1 MANVDELNNLMKSD
15 EKIVKNSAR
24 VRQRSEKSF
33 VKFVI
38 FGDELPFVHILG
50 IDVAEL
56 CKEVFERAGPVPT
69 REATDL

>member
-1 MANVDELNNLMKSD
+1 MTNVNINDHFIKNAFRIRQKSD
-15 EKIVKNSAR
+15 E
-24 VRQRSEKSF
+24 SF

-56 CKEVFERAGPVPT
+56 CKEVFKRDGPVPT
-69 REATDL
+69 REAADL